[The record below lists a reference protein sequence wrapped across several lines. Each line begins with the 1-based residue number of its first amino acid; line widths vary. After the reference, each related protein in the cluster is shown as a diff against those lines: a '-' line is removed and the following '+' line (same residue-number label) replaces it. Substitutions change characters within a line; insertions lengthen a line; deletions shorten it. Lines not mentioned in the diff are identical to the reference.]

1 MRTIVLLL
9 LATLPMAAQMPR
21 GIMNW
26 WDSPLARDLNLS
38 ADQQQQ
44 IRETI
49 REFRPKLI
57 DLRAATEKAEIEV
70 EDAFNDETLDQQR
83 ANEAIERLA
92 NARADLIRTVSQ
104 LSLRMRGV
112 LTQDQWSQLRSRQQ
126 QQRLHR
132 REQMPMRRGPGGRG
146 PANGPPPGLE

>member
-1 MRTIVLLL
+1 MRIIVLLL
-9 LATLPMAAQMPR
+9 LATLSLAAQMPR

-38 ADQQQQ
+38 VDQQRQ
-44 IRETI
+44 IRDTI

-70 EDAFNDETLDQQR
+70 EDAFNDESLDQRR

-92 NARADLIRTVSQ
+92 TSRADMIRTVSQ

-112 LTQDQWSQLRSRQQ
+112 LTPDQWSQLRSRQQ
-126 QQRLHR
+126 QQRQQR
-132 REQMPMRRGPGGRG
+132 RGQMPMRRGPMGRG
-146 PANGPPPGLE
+146 PAATPPPDLE